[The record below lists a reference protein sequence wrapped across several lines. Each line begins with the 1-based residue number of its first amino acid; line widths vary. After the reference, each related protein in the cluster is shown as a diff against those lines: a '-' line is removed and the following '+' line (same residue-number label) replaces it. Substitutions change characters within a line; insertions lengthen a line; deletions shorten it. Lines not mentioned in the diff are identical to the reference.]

1 MNPILNTLNP
11 EQKKAVEET
20 DGPII
25 VLAGAGSGKTKVL
38 IHKVLYL
45 MTEKAVHA
53 DNILMVTFTNKA
65 ASEMKERI
73 EKALL
78 DLGLQ
83 SNLPVVGTFHS
94 LCARIL
100 RRYAAYVGYSSN
112 FRIYDSEDQLEV
124 VKQAMQKLDLSIR
137 DIKPRSAL
145 HTISDIKNQMID
157 PATYADLA
165 RGQFQKHISKIYPLY
180 QELLKEADAIDFD
193 DLLLLVIK
201 LFKSQKQ
208 ILENYQNQFKYILVD
223 EYQDTNQPQYLL
235 TKMLSGIFK
244 NICIVGDFAQS
255 IYSFRGADY
264 KNLEKFIID
273 FPNAKKLSLSQ
284 NYRSTKPIL
293 DAAYSV
299 ISHNSSHP
307 VLSLWTDK
315 NYGSDINL
323 FLADNEHAEAE
334 FIIQKILEE
343 KNYDHNFSFS
353 DVAVLYRTNAQSR
366 ALEETFLHHAIPYLL
381 VGGTRFYARKEIKD
395 ALSYLSFLVNRKD
408 SVAKKRIEK
417 LGKRRFSIFTK
428 LLEELEGMNIDE
440 EPTIDLLD
448 LLLEKTG
455 YLALYDES
463 DPEDRNRL
471 ENIKELRSVAI
482 EFPKIT
488 QFLENVALVEQEHLP
503 DQPKHFGKPDAVTF
517 MTIHAAKGLEFKMVF
532 LIGMEEGLFPH
543 AQSLL
548 DSSAIEEERRLAY
561 VGITRAKDKLYLTFA
576 KRRLF
581 FGQRVTNSIS
591 RFIFELPEE
600 VLDNNKRTLEDAPP
614 DFL

>member
-1 MNPILNTLNP
+1 MNQILNTLNP
-11 EQKKAVEET
+11 EQQEAVLAT

-25 VLAGAGSGKTKVL
+25 ILAGAGSGKTRVL
-38 IHKVLYL
+38 IHKVLFL
-45 MTEKAVHA
+45 MTEKTIPA

-73 EKALL
+73 EESLNN
-78 DLGLQ
+78 LGIQ
-83 SNLPVVGTFHS
+83 SDTPIVGTFHS

-100 RRYAAYVGYSSN
+100 RRYAKYVGYSSS
-112 FRIYDSEDQLEV
+112 FRIYDTEDQLEV
-124 VKQAMQKLDLSIR
+124 VKQAMKQLDISIK

-145 HTISDIKNQMID
+145 HTISDIKNQMINSE
-157 PATYADLA
+157 TYQDIA
-165 RGQFQKHISKIYPLY
+165 RGQFQKNISHIYPLY
-180 QELLKEADAIDFD
+180 QKLLKEADAIDFD
-193 DLLLLVIK
+193 DLLLLVIQLLK
-201 LFKSQKQ
+201 TQKHILSQ
-208 ILENYQNQFKYILVD
+208 YQNQFQYVLVD

-235 TKMLSGIFK
+235 TKLLSGIHK
-244 NICIVGDFAQS
+244 NICIVGDFSQS

-264 KNLEKFIID
+264 RNLEKFLID
-273 FPNAKKLSLSQ
+273 FPNAKKISLSQ

-299 ISHNSSHP
+299 ISHNTSHP

-315 NYGSDINL
+315 NFGAEIDL
-323 FLADNEHAEAE
+323 FLADSEHTEAE

-343 KNYDHNFSFS
+343 KLRSNSFSFA

-366 ALEETFLHHAIPYLL
+366 SLEETFLHHSIPYIL

-395 ALSYLSFLVNRKD
+395 ALSYLSYFMNRRD
-408 SVAKKRIEK
+408 MVAKKRIEK
-417 LGKRRFSIFTK
+417 LGKRRFAIFEK
-428 LLEELEGMNIDE
+428 LLVELQDINIEEKETVEI
-440 EPTIDLLD
+440 LD

-455 YLALYDES
+455 YLALYDEN
-463 DPEDRNRL
+463 DPEERNRL

-482 EFPKIT
+482 EFPNIT

-503 DQPKHFGKPDAVTF
+503 DQPNNYGKPDAVTF

-548 DSSAIEEERRLAY
+548 DSASIEEERRLAY
-561 VGITRAKDKLYLTFA
+561 VGITRAKERLFFTFA
-576 KRRLF
+576 KRRLL
-581 FGQRVTNSIS
+581 FGKYQTNTIS
-591 RFIFELPEE
+591 RFVFELPQE
-600 VLDNNKRTLEDAPP
+600 VLDNNRGKLEEEPP